1 MQRLLIDE
9 CLSSALV
16 QVAVQRGYQADF
28 VPHVGKSGMKDWHLV
43 AVIEQGSYLFVTNNR
58 QDFLGLHGA
67 MPIHEGLMVII
78 PSVNRA
84 EQVRLFSLALDRL
97 ETLADLV
104 NQVMEVDAKGGIT
117 IRPLASTG
125 G

>member
-1 MQRLLIDE
+1 M
-9 CLSSALV
+9 
-16 QVAVQRGYQADF
+16 
-28 VPHVGKSGMKDWHLV
+28 PHVGKSGMKDWHLV

-97 ETLADLV
+97 EKLADLA
-104 NQVMEVDAKGGIT
+104 NRVMEVDAKGGIT
-117 IRPLASTG
+117 VRPPASTG